1 MKATSKKETSTHPY
15 RTKIFYVDGIEKPFS
30 VRSIQH
36 SIAVGKL
43 QPDTEVTDIDGG
55 VYRAEHIADFRA
67 PQWNMSRE
75 HDPLI
80 QGTPPPKYEVDIDF
94 SDLEIPDTEM
104 PDTKTTRKTM
114 SSRKVNNASEGT
126 MLGRSARTGNF
137 SVGCVVPPGQPLA
150 SHSPERVA
158 KAVELAVRR
167 SADPDFESDDFV
179 GGISPDDIDNVIL
192 SILQKR
198 DPSAVARDAALDRT
212 VSEIQEAVL
221 HEVFGTPDNQTDKPA
236 GNQKGNQTGNQTG
249 NQRTPM
255 TSMSVFDFPSRDIP
269 QLNVGDIDKFG
280 EVLAQREQQIIGT
293 PNYGDVFNGGSAFS
307 DILNRSSQ

>member
-1 MKATSKKETSTHPY
+1 MRAKNHPY
-15 RTKIFYVDGIEKPFS
+15 KKKVFRGTDNRLYS
-30 VRSIQH
+30 VRDVQRA
-36 SIAVGKL
+36 IATGAM
-43 QPDTEVTDIDGG
+43 QPGTTIRDPDGG

-179 GGISPDDIDNVIL
+179 GGIDPKLVDDVIL
-192 SILQKR
+192 SVLRKR
-198 DPSAVARDAALDRT
+198 DPAAAKRDAALDRT

-221 HEVFGTPDNQTDKPA
+221 HEVFGDAQTDKPA
-236 GNQKGNQTGNQTG
+236 GNQTGNQSV
-249 NQRTPM
+249 NQRKPM

-269 QLNVGDIDKFG
+269 EIDPASLDVLGAAIDGQIQRVRESTPIYGNVH
-280 EVLAQREQQIIGT
+280 
-293 PNYGDVFNGGSAFS
+293 YGNSAFEE
-307 DILNRSSQ
+307 ILGQ